1 MTFGSGATNF
11 DYVQQTYIVQSSFLT
26 PGQASETVNLNTPGS
41 LYLPRWNQLDL
52 RFAKKFKLT
61 SGRGYWQIQG
71 DLFNALNAHP
81 VLAVTTNWG
90 SALGSATQA
99 LQPRIL
105 TIGAQ
110 LHF

>member
-1 MTFGSGATNF
+1 
-11 DYVQQTYIVQSSFLT
+11 
-26 PGQASETVNLNTPGS
+26 

-52 RFAKKFKLT
+52 RFARKFKVR
-61 SGRGYWQIQG
+61 GGGYWQIQG
-71 DLFNALNAHP
+71 DLFNTLNAHP
-81 VLAVTTNWG
+81 VLAVGTNYG
-90 SALGSATQA
+90 AALGQVTQA

>member
-1 MTFGSGATNF
+1 MEPTVPAAL
-11 DYVQQTYIVQSSFLT
+11 LT
-26 PGQASETVNLNTPGS
+26 PGQATETVNLNTPGS

-52 RFAKKFKLT
+52 RFARKFT
-61 SGRGYWQIQG
+61 IPGNHGTWQIQG

-81 VLAVTTNWG
+81 ILAETTNQG
-90 SALGSATQA
+90 SALGTVTQA

-110 LHF
+110 VHF